1 MLKFY
6 KYLYYRIYSWNSNKW
21 GENDMPH
28 WNALIGVSVIMCF
41 NTLLI
46 LSIIDYFDLL
56 PINSKNINDNYIILY
71 FISISILNYVIFIH
85 GRKYSNLKD
94 MFSNETKYE
103 NKIKGFLLFVFVI
116 LSFVLP
122 FYLGS
127 KI

>member
-1 MLKFY
+1 
-6 KYLYYRIYSWNSNKW
+6 
-21 GENDMPH
+21 MPH

-85 GRKYSNLKD
+85 GRKYSSLKD

-103 NKIKGFLLFVFVI
+103 KKIKGFLLFVFVI